1 MEGKRAI
8 KKRIREY
15 LLESLSNKYGV
26 EFIFVQYG
34 DQSHGI
40 RIKNF
45 STPTEHP
52 LFDSRDI
59 YRTEAFLDMLLQF
72 DYYALKISQI
82 KNS

>member
-1 MEGKRAI
+1 MEAKRAI
-8 KKRIREY
+8 KKRIRQNLIET
-15 LLESLSNKYGV
+15 LSKKYGV
-26 EFIFVQYG
+26 EFIFVEYG

-40 RIKNF
+40 WVENNKREKR
-45 STPTEHP
+45 P

-72 DYYALKISQI
+72 DYYALKISDI